1 MKGQFVLP
9 CGHHERSSADVETDI
24 LYRFWPLVL
33 LLSVKDINEA
43 VKAG

>member
-1 MKGQFVLP
+1 MKGRFVLP
-9 CGHHERSSADVETDI
+9 YGHHETSSRAVETDI

-33 LLSVKDINEA
+33 LLSVKDINEV